1 MSVFTK
7 LLNLFG
13 FGKKPDSHDA
23 HGSEEM
29 PTIFQD
35 TLDVDGLTGMPLGG
49 VSYGGDNNGPRM
61 GWNETLKNS
70 RINQDYADTFVIPG
84 QVNARRPNMQQ
95 PMPNMQYP
103 QGYPQQQPGYPQ
115 QQQMQYPQGYP
126 QQPGFQQYPQQA
138 AMPPQQMRYAQPQ
151 PQPQL
156 TPQQIQQM
164 QMQQQQIRMAQQQQA
179 QAAQMQQQQA
189 QAPAPQ
195 QVQQV
200 QPAEPQQAGAED
212 GEPFYEM
219 ILLNNTYHFFVDLPG
234 VNKSTVDVQY
244 IDGAVEISGVREL
257 QSTLMKK
264 TAKGEKGRKPVFETQ
279 ITVPEYLSGKFKFS
293 FPAFN
298 LPIDE
303 NSIDATFKD
312 GILHVTMNLRPSAT
326 GVKVVVK

>member
-95 PMPNMQYP
+95 PMQPMQYP
-103 QGYPQQQPGYPQ
+103 QGYPQQQQGYPQ

-195 QVQQV
+195 QVQ
-200 QPAEPQQAGAED
+200 PAETQQVGTED

>member
-95 PMPNMQYP
+95 PMQPMQYP
-103 QGYPQQQPGYPQ
+103 QGYPQQQQGYPQ

-179 QAAQMQQQQA
+179 QAAQMQPQQA

-195 QVQQV
+195 QE
-200 QPAEPQQAGAED
+200 QPAEARQVRVDD
-212 GEPFYEM
+212 GEPYYEM
-219 ILLNNTYHFFVDLPG
+219 ILLNDTYHFYVDLPG
-234 VNKSTVDVQY
+234 VNKSAVDVQY
-244 IDGAVEISGVREL
+244 IDGFVEISGVREL

-264 TAKGEKGRKPVFETQ
+264 TAKGEKGRRPTFESQ
-279 ITVPEYLSGKFKFS
+279 ITIPDYLSGKFKFS
-293 FPAFN
+293 FPFP

-303 NSIDATFKD
+303 NSIKASFKD
-312 GILHVTMNLRPSAT
+312 GVLHVTMNLRASAT
-326 GVKVVVK
+326 GVKVAVM

>member
-1 MSVFTK
+1 
-7 LLNLFG
+7 
-13 FGKKPDSHDA
+13 
-23 HGSEEM
+23 M

>member
-49 VSYGGDNNGPRM
+49 VSYGGDNSGPRM
-61 GWNETLKNS
+61 GWNETIKNS

-95 PMPNMQYP
+95 PMQPMQYP
-103 QGYPQQQPGYPQ
+103 QGYPQQQPQGYP

-151 PQPQL
+151 PQPQM
-156 TPQQIQQM
+156 TPQQMQQM

-189 QAPAPQ
+189 QAQAPAPQ
-195 QVQQV
+195 QE
-200 QPAEPQQAGAED
+200 QPAEVRQVRVDD
-212 GEPFYEM
+212 GEPYYEM
-219 ILLNNTYHFFVDLPG
+219 VLLNDTYHFYVDLPG
-234 VNKSTVDVQY
+234 VNKSAVDVQY

-257 QSTLMKK
+257 QSVLMKK
-264 TAKGEKGRKPVFETQ
+264 TAKGEKGRRPTFESQVT
-279 ITVPEYLSGKFKFS
+279 IPDYLSGKFKFS
-293 FPAFN
+293 FPFP

-303 NSIDATFKD
+303 NSIKASFKD
-312 GILHVTMNLRPSAT
+312 GVLHVTMNLRASAT
-326 GVKVVVK
+326 GVKVAVM

>member
-95 PMPNMQYP
+95 PMQPMQYP

-189 QAPAPQ
+189 RAPAPQ
-195 QVQQV
+195 QVQ
-200 QPAEPQQAGAED
+200 PAETQQVGTED

>member
-95 PMPNMQYP
+95 PMQPMQYP
-103 QGYPQQQPGYPQ
+103 QGYPQQQQGYPQ

-195 QVQQV
+195 QE
-200 QPAEPQQAGAED
+200 QPAEARPVRVDD
-212 GEPFYEM
+212 GEPYYEM
-219 ILLNNTYHFFVDLPG
+219 ILLNDTYHFYVDLPG
-234 VNKSTVDVQY
+234 VNKSAVDVQY
-244 IDGAVEISGVREL
+244 IDGSVEISGVREL

-264 TAKGEKGRKPVFETQ
+264 TAKGEKGRRPTFESQ
-279 ITVPEYLSGKFKFS
+279 ITIPDYLSGKFKFS
-293 FPAFN
+293 FPFP

-303 NSIDATFKD
+303 NSIKASFKD
-312 GILHVTMNLRPSAT
+312 GVLHVTMNLRASAT
-326 GVKVVVK
+326 GVKVAVM

>member
-95 PMPNMQYP
+95 PMQPMQYP
-103 QGYPQQQPGYPQ
+103 QGYPQQQQGYPQ

-151 PQPQL
+151 PQQQL

-179 QAAQMQQQQA
+179 QAAQMQPQQA

-195 QVQQV
+195 QE
-200 QPAEPQQAGAED
+200 QPAEARQVRVDD
-212 GEPFYEM
+212 GEPYYEM
-219 ILLNNTYHFFVDLPG
+219 ILLNDTYHFYVDLPG
-234 VNKSTVDVQY
+234 VNKSAVDVQY

-264 TAKGEKGRKPVFETQ
+264 TAKGEKGRRPTFESQ
-279 ITVPEYLSGKFKFS
+279 ITIPDYLSGKFKFS
-293 FPAFN
+293 FPFP

-303 NSIDATFKD
+303 NSIKATFKD
-312 GILHVTMNLRPSAT
+312 GVLHVTMNLRASAT
-326 GVKVVVK
+326 GVKVAVM

>member
-95 PMPNMQYP
+95 PMQPMQYP

-195 QVQQV
+195 QVQ
-200 QPAEPQQAGAED
+200 PAETQQVGTED

>member
-1 MSVFTK
+1 VSVFTK

-95 PMPNMQYP
+95 PMQPMQYP

-189 QAPAPQ
+189 RAPAPQ
-195 QVQQV
+195 QVQ
-200 QPAEPQQAGAED
+200 PAETQQVGTED

>member
-95 PMPNMQYP
+95 PMQPMQYP
-103 QGYPQQQPGYPQ
+103 QGYPQQPQGYPQ

-151 PQPQL
+151 PQQQL

-195 QVQQV
+195 QVQ
-200 QPAEPQQAGAED
+200 PAETQQVGTED